1 MRDERRR
8 SSTASSIN
16 KLLTLMTCGLQLHSG
31 VIELVVEL
39 TRNHNSEIVFRY
51 YFVDHPNR
59 LLFWLHEIPTARI
72 FDGVSGRR
80 EVGPY
85 QCVLLQE
92 QISQHFRQHCELYPS
107 DKLPGPQLL
116 KELKEV
122 VVYAN
127 AEIITTDLSLSPST
141 AMNYRKFWI

>member
-1 MRDERRR
+1 MVKRYNKGATIKREVKLVNIPAGKRDYSDVEDSGDWCACVHPEGALYFHDTVRGIYTDSYMRDERRR

-59 LLFWLHEIPTARI
+59 LLFLA
-72 FDGVSGRR
+72 S
-80 EVGPY
+80 
-85 QCVLLQE
+85 
-92 QISQHFRQHCELYPS
+92 
-107 DKLPGPQLL
+107 
-116 KELKEV
+116 
-122 VVYAN
+122 
-127 AEIITTDLSLSPST
+127 
-141 AMNYRKFWI
+141 